1 MQRQR
6 INDCLP
12 SSDSLPPLPALFSS
26 PTFSLSCFP
35 FPSHFPGSSKLKYN
49 LKVSNRAIKR
59 PFLRASTHISP
70 SLCLSLFLFPFPL
83 LLSLLAYSA
92 HANFITNRN
101 NLSSRLD
108 TIISTTAGTCVC
120 LCVFCECV
128 CVCVSQHVLKHMHRV
143 CVVPHTHGTTKDNK
157 RRAAYKQQSARQTS
171 SAVDSAVE
179 GKGNCEKCCILLG
192 SARSLYCS
200 LGSVWTT
207 HCHSGPWGTTGRL

>member
-12 SSDSLPPLPALFSS
+12 SSASLPPLPALSS

-59 PFLRASTHISP
+59 PFLTASTHISP

-128 CVCVSQHVLKHMHRV
+128 CVCVPTCTQAHAQSV
-143 CVVPHTHGTTKDNK
+143 CCPTHTRYNK
-157 RRAAYKQQSARQTS
+157 R
-171 SAVDSAVE
+171 
-179 GKGNCEKCCILLG
+179 
-192 SARSLYCS
+192 
-200 LGSVWTT
+200 
-207 HCHSGPWGTTGRL
+207 

>member
-1 MQRQR
+1 ML
-6 INDCLP
+6 CL
-12 SSDSLPPLPALFSS
+12 S
-26 PTFSLSCFP
+26 PTFYSSCFL
-35 FPSHFPGSSKLKYN
+35 FLTHCQGSSKLKYN

-59 PFLRASTHISP
+59 PILTASSHTV
-70 SLCLSLFLFPFPL
+70 L
-83 LLSLLAYSA
+83 LLSLPLSLPLFLLAYSA

-120 LCVFCECV
+120 LCLCV
-128 CVCVSQHVLKHMHRV
+128 CVPTCTHAQCV
-143 CVVPHTHGTTKDNK
+143 CPHTHSTTKDNK

-171 SAVDSAVE
+171 SAVDGAVE

-200 LGSVWTT
+200 LGCRWTTT